1 MDEKIGLNL
10 TYSWGSFYETLQ
22 ELEGDSENEDVE
34 KGLALIRALEKAC
47 TKKEIKKAIED
58 YPLTETQRL
67 RMCSPCLDG
76 ILRSIVKKD
85 PTVRIIKENLGM
97 DAYKYFLSYPRKLIK
112 PRLGLACKYGRIE
125 FVKFMIKNI
134 VRRPED
140 EALIWACEGGFT
152 EIVKMLLDNFKWRP
166 KTIEKSVYIVS
177 KFGIPDI
184 LRLLIPYTETYLFSI
199 RTFIDIIENA
209 IRNSYIDTL
218 KVFLEN
224 YSNWSAW
231 ALVFAIDK
239 NHFDVAKT
247 ILDMEFI
254 KIEQLQEA
262 FISCKSTIIGNGF
275 TDLLEL
281 FLKRGV
287 VLNPIRFIRDWKT
300 AQFFLDR
307 DFPLTIDSF
316 DYSQNLFDLLVE
328 KLGHANLNIPADD
341 LLLHAVFKRDKEA
354 VKKLLLKGAKIEPGY
369 ITRSLWKYH
378 FEFEIFKLLV
388 DANAISP
395 LNSE

>member
-1 MDEKIGLNL
+1 M
-10 TYSWGSFYETLQ
+10 
-22 ELEGDSENEDVE
+22 
-34 KGLALIRALEKAC
+34 
-47 TKKEIKKAIED
+47 
-58 YPLTETQRL
+58 
-67 RMCSPCLDG
+67 
-76 ILRSIVKKD
+76 
-85 PTVRIIKENLGM
+85 
-97 DAYKYFLSYPRKLIK
+97 
-112 PRLGLACKYGRIE
+112 
-125 FVKFMIKNI
+125 
-134 VRRPED
+134 
-140 EALIWACEGGFT
+140 
-152 EIVKMLLDNFKWRP
+152 
-166 KTIEKSVYIVS
+166 
-177 KFGIPDI
+177 
-184 LRLLIPYTETYLFSI
+184 
-199 RTFIDIIENA
+199 
-209 IRNSYIDTL
+209 
-218 KVFLEN
+218 EN

-247 ILDMEFI
+247 IFNMEFI